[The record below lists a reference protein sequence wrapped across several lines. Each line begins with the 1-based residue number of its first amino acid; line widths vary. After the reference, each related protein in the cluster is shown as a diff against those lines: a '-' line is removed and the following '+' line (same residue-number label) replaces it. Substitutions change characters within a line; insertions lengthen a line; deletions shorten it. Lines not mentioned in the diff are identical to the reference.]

1 MKKFIKNICVLLM
14 VLMLVGMT
22 PGVFAA
28 GNVHFD
34 GDAMDFIFSPG
45 SDYSPTDL
53 FTDFKG
59 VMPGD
64 SITQQIL
71 IDNSMADETSVKLY
85 MRSLGAQEG
94 TDEFLSQMTL
104 TVTQDGDSIL
114 YDAPANETA
123 QLTDWVYLG
132 KVYEG
137 GEILLD
143 VTLNVPI
150 EMGNEFQ
157 DKIGYIDW
165 QFMVEEI
172 PEKAPETGDDMK
184 IFWLMGITALMA
196 TAVVILLVMRKKNRE
211 A

>member
-1 MKKFIKNICVLLM
+1 MRKLSKSICVLLM
-14 VLMLVGMT
+14 VVMFVSMAST
-22 PGVFAA
+22 VFAA
-28 GNVHFD
+28 VNVFFV
-34 GDAMDFIFSPG
+34 GKAMDFIFLPG
-45 SDYSPTDL
+45 SKYSPTDL

-64 SITQQIL
+64 SITQQIV
-71 IDNSMADETSVKLY
+71 IDNSVAKEKSVKLY

-94 TDEFLSQMTL
+94 TDDFLSQMTL
-104 TVTQDGDSIL
+104 TVVQDGNSVL
-114 YDAPANETA
+114 YEAPADQTA

-137 GEILLD
+137 GEIILY
-143 VTLNVPI
+143 VTLNVPVT
-150 EMGNEFQ
+150 MGNEFQ

-172 PEKAPETGDDMK
+172 PEKAPETGDDMTV
-184 IFWLMGITALMA
+184 FYLMGTTALMA
-196 TAVVILLVMRKKNRE
+196 MAVVVLLVMRKRNRE

>member
-1 MKKFIKNICVLLM
+1 MKKFSKNICVLLM
-14 VLMLVGMT
+14 VMMLISMSSS
-22 PGVFAA
+22 VFAA
-28 GNVHFD
+28 GNVFFD
-34 GDAMDFIFSPG
+34 GDAMDFIFTPG
-45 SDYSPTDL
+45 SNYSPTDL
-53 FTDFKG
+53 FTDFKE

-71 IDNSMADETSVKLY
+71 IDNSVAEGKSVKLY

-104 TVTQDGDSIL
+104 TVVQDGSSIL
-114 YDAPANETA
+114 YEAPADQTA

-143 VTLNVPI
+143 VTLNVPVT
-150 EMGNEFQ
+150 MGNEFQ
-157 DKIGYIDW
+157 NQIGYIDW

-172 PEKAPETGDDMK
+172 IEKAPETGDDAK
-184 IFWLMGITALMA
+184 IFYLLASTVALA
-196 TAVVILLVMRKKNRE
+196 SFAVILLVLRKKNRE